1 MVFFD
6 LETTGINVGKDRI
19 VEISMVKVFPDKDE
33 PKVFTHRVNP
43 EMHIPE
49 EASDIHGIHD
59 KDVAGEPCFAEI
71 AQEVLDFMKGCD
83 LAGYNLLK
91 FDVPLLAEELLR
103 TGFDFDLRNV
113 KIVDV
118 QNIFHRMEPR
128 TLKAAYKFYCN
139 DDLENAHAA
148 EADTMAT
155 YKVLE
160 AQLDRYNGVEVEDGK
175 GGVCCPVVNDV
186 AKLAAFSNSG
196 RNVDLA
202 GHIVLNKDDKAVFAF
217 GKHKGKPVA
226 EVFRQERNYYDWIM
240 KAEFPQ
246 YTKKIVTRIYEE
258 EYLKDLGRVLQ

>member
-6 LETTGINVGKDRI
+6 LETTGVNVGKDRI
-19 VEISMVKVFPDKDE
+19 VEISMVKILPDREE
-33 PKVFTHRVNP
+33 PVVRTRRVNP

-49 EASDIHGIHD
+49 EASDVHGIYD
-59 KDVAGEPCFAEI
+59 KDVAGEPRFAEI
-71 AQEVLDFMKGCD
+71 AQEVLDFMRGCD

-91 FDVPLLAEELLR
+91 FDVPLLVEELLR

-128 TLKAAYKFYCN
+128 TLKAAYKFYCGEE
-139 DDLENAHAA
+139 LKNAHAA

-155 YKVLE
+155 YRVLE
-160 AQLDRYNGVEVEDGK
+160 AQLDRYLGVPYENERGESL
-175 GGVCCPVVNDV
+175 CPVVNNV
-186 AKLAAFSNSG
+186 AKLAEFSNNG

-202 GHIVLNKDDKAVFAF
+202 GHIVLDREDRAVFAF
-217 GKHKGKPVA
+217 GKHKGEPVA
-226 EVFRQERNYYDWIM
+226 EVFRKERNYYDWIM

-258 EYLKDLGRVLQ
+258 EYLKDLGRII